1 MPRGVIYFI
10 EAIGTGF
17 VKIGFT
23 RQMAGKRMQ
32 DLQVACPHE
41 LKLLAWME
49 EFEPREA
56 TIHSRFH
63 HLRHRGEW
71 FKLDEALRSFI
82 LDVAA
87 HPPHRG
93 LI

>member
-1 MPRGVIYFI
+1 MRGCIYFV
-10 EAIGTGF
+10 EAIGTGY

-23 RQMAGKRMQ
+23 RGIASRRVRE
-32 DLQVACPHE
+32 LQTASPHE

-49 EFEPREA
+49 EFEARES

-71 FKLDEALRSFI
+71 FRLDEALRLFI
-82 LDVAA
+82 AEVAA
-87 HPPHRG
+87 HAPDRG
-93 LI
+93 LV